1 MFQHVDFGLNKD
13 TTTADCLAEIK
24 LLADSLNVMCTD
36 EPVTLQAFNVD
47 SAYTFL
53 KGLKDGLAK
62 FKLAHEKEQQL
73 KASPI
78 APTTYQF
85 ASGEILKDLSFVNAR
100 KLTARCPIGFKGSF
114 DSFAVMLDSNV
125 KAVTTFQETLGV
137 PILKES
143 ARLLNTPA
151 ELSKLNHTFSEAA
164 KATGY
169 LQLEKAISAFFT
181 VRTESSTHV
190 QDLYSS
196 LSEVTACDK
205 KMLKFYGDAGKFK
218 KGEELVDLISQI
230 THVIDAIVENNKLDP
245 VKYATNRKVIADMAT
260 GIYNLARW
268 ATVWTLYMAKANA
281 FIHALETNQA
291 EYLKV
296 TSKKMRLVSFLP
308 GSTIIN
314 TMRR

>member
-1 MFQHVDFGLNKD
+1 MFQHVDFGLSKD
-13 TTTADCLAEIK
+13 VTTADCLADLK
-24 LLADSLNVMCTD
+24 LLSDSLNVMCTD

-47 SAYTFL
+47 SAYSFL
-53 KGLKDGLAK
+53 RKLKDGLAK
-62 FKLAHEKEQQL
+62 FKIAHENEKLL

-85 ASGEILKDLSFVNAR
+85 ASGELLKDLSFVNAR

-114 DSFAVMLDSNV
+114 EAFAIMLNMHM
-125 KAVTTFQETLGV
+125 KAVTTFQETLGL

-143 ARLLNTPA
+143 ARLLNTPS
-151 ELSKLNHTFSEAA
+151 ELSKLNHTFSDAA
-164 KATGY
+164 KSTGY
-169 LQLEKAISAFFT
+169 LLVEEAIASFFT

-196 LSEVTACDK
+196 MGEVTACDK

-218 KGEELVDLISQI
+218 KGEELVDLIGQI
-230 THVIDAIVENNKLDP
+230 TQVVDAIVENNKLDP

-268 ATVWTLYMAKANA
+268 ATAWTLYMAKANA
-281 FIHALETNQA
+281 FIHALETNQ
-291 EYLKV
+291 EGYLKA
-296 TSKKMRLVSFLP
+296 TSKKMRIVSFLP
-308 GSTIIN
+308 GSAIIN
-314 TMRR
+314 TIRH